1 MRFDEDALRERN
13 PWKTVSGAPDLPF
26 RSFAEFQA
34 AVAKG
39 SYVLDV
45 SYIAARELAP
55 YVRSV
60 GGRLLNILL
69 TVAPLVVIVAAIAA
83 GLLSARYLLFLGVP
97 VAVIGHFLG
106 NPLNPLRA
114 PMTALNAALVVA
126 LLITVLMSYAIPA
139 ALMAA
144 FVLPFFANRAMYAS
158 NVRALRAALVKSEAL
173 FLNQYSKG
181 GLRLRRSGTTPMEP
195 GDPQ

>member
-13 PWKTVSGAPDLPF
+13 PWKTVSEAPDLPF

-60 GGRLLNILL
+60 GGRLLNMLL
-69 TVAPLVVIVAAIAA
+69 TVAPLVVIVGVIAA
-83 GLLSARYLLFLGVP
+83 GLLSSRYLLFVGVP

-106 NPLNPLRA
+106 NPMNPLRV
-114 PMTALNAALVVA
+114 PMTTLNAALAVA
-126 LLITVLMSYAIPA
+126 LLIAVLTSYTIPA
-139 ALMAA
+139 GLLAA
-144 FVLPFFANRAMYAS
+144 FVLPFSANRAMYAS
-158 NVRALRAALVKSEAL
+158 NVRALRVALVKSEAL

-181 GLRLRRSGTTPMEP
+181 GLKLRRIGTTPMKP